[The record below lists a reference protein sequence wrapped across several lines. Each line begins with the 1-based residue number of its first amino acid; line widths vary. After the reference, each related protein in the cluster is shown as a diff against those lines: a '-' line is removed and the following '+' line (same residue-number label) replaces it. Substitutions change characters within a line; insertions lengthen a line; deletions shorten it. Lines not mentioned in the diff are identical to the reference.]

1 MLTIQAEDTI
11 LDFQKKFNR
20 IYPFLKIE
28 FFEKAHIDKQGSHK
42 KEMIASN
49 MLFRGL
55 IGRGKTHTINFN
67 DDFSI
72 NDFEMLLK
80 NQCRLYAQVFRK
92 SGKIWLE
99 TTATDY
105 WTLEQQNEEGKSLAK
120 HFKIDSENINDI
132 DPY

>member
-1 MLTIQAEDTI
+1 
-11 LDFQKKFNR
+11 
-20 IYPFLKIE
+20 
-28 FFEKAHIDKQGSHK
+28 
-42 KEMIASN
+42 MIASN

-55 IGRGKTHTINFN
+55 IGRGKSHIINFN

-72 NDFEMLLK
+72 SDFEMLL
-80 NQCRLYAQVFRK
+80 NDQCRLYAQVFRK

-99 TTATDY
+99 TSATDY

-120 HFKIDSENINDI
+120 HFKTESENINDI